1 MNHSCLL
8 LFANKPSPFLCHGSL
23 EHPLQA
29 EVVNLHKQ
37 EQGILKCS
45 DLAQE
50 SSLKS
55 MCAAVF
61 HDLPLY

>member
-1 MNHSCLL
+1 MNHLCLL
-8 LFANKPSPFLCHGSL
+8 FFANKPSPFLCRGSL

-29 EVVNLHKQ
+29 EVINLDKQ
-37 EQGILKCS
+37 EQGIFKCS

-55 MCAAVF
+55 MCAAAF
-61 HDLPLY
+61 HNLSLY